1 MDGALDA
8 SALALQDAESLEVA
22 SEGGKSL
29 DMPMK
34 KPAAAVKASAKKQPP
49 KAKVPAKKP
58 AAAKKEAATAKA
70 KSAAVKKEIKEKTET
85 EGKPAKEKVPTLFE
99 KASSWKKQMDAQ
111 SEEAAEE
118 PDSEGEQ
125 IGDLARRDLA
135 KARKYKRMSDSQAI
149 PEHIQ
154 ECMAKAKTRADKS
167 RLINELFEKDSK
179 GNMIMKADK
188 PVFTSVQKAKHTK
201 LGQDVTIGEPYD
213 IFLHRVFHG
222 DESAMTRAQEK
233 GSVMVWSQDG
243 IQFAGHRQ
251 TTAGISK
258 KVDDIHQV
266 EGGKKEVSQ
275 ETYGALSKAFN
286 SMAFVFGDS
295 EGPATGN
302 NPSSAAASSEP
313 AVQKELTEAQKKL
326 VQDAKASMERLC
338 AGAMKMMGKCS
349 SVADKEKFKPHII
362 SIRSWIAKDDHMLLW
377 NEFEDGRVLSQADF
391 KGWMTEQAEA
401 VVSLNEECEKFKALL
416 RTRKEL

>member
-1 MDGALDA
+1 
-8 SALALQDAESLEVA
+8 
-22 SEGGKSL
+22 
-29 DMPMK
+29 
-34 KPAAAVKASAKKQPP
+34 
-49 KAKVPAKKP
+49 
-58 AAAKKEAATAKA
+58 
-70 KSAAVKKEIKEKTET
+70 
-85 EGKPAKEKVPTLFE
+85 
-99 KASSWKKQMDAQ
+99 MDAQ

-125 IGDLARRDLA
+125 TGDLAKRDLA
-135 KARKYKRMSDSQAI
+135 KARKYKRMSDSQAL

-233 GSVMVWSQDG
+233 GSVTQADNS
-243 IQFAGHRQ
+243 
-251 TTAGISK
+251 GISK

-286 SMAFVFGDS
+286 SMAFVFGDN

-377 NEFEDGRVLSQADF
+377 NEFEDRRVLSQADF

-401 VVSLNEECEKFKALL
+401 VVSLNEECEEFKALL